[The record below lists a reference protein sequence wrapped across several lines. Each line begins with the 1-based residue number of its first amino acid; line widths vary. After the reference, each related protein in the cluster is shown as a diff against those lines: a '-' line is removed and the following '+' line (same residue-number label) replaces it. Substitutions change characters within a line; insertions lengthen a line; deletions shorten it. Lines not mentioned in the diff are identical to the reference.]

1 MTRLECESYE
11 KYQIIYIPRTY
22 QLKTPTI
29 LMNLR
34 YRLLLCINTKHH
46 NYTHVHIGSITR

>member
-1 MTRLECESYE
+1 MTRLECEKAMKNIKLYN
-11 KYQIIYIPRTY
+11 IPRTY

-46 NYTHVHIGSITR
+46 NYTHVLR